1 MNRDLRCALCPKQ
14 HSVYDL
20 VVLPSMIL
28 VGLVLI
34 TIMSLALTVV
44 ALVESV
50 QLIRFTTLKWFVE
63 EATSWLNSSW
73 R

>member
-1 MNRDLRCALCPKQ
+1 MRTLPKAA
-14 HSVYDL
+14 SVYDL
-20 VVLPSMIL
+20 VILPSMIL
-28 VGLVLI
+28 VGLMLI
-34 TIMSLALTVV
+34 TIMSLTALTLMV
-44 ALVESV
+44 ALIESV